1 MTDVAPAESSEP
13 ADGSAGDDE
22 GFSGIL
28 SAFRYAY
35 SRSDSRLFRT
45 YVAGS
50 ALFGAFVSVLL
61 LSTLAVWFVSTLGE
75 SALTTTSNS
84 FLGVIALFILI
95 PLFAPVLFVAREHR
109 AAPGDHRRRDFAL
122 ALAGYCFVA
131 SLYVG
136 LVISVPPE
144 YQGGGGGAVAAF
156 LYSLPQLAGLA
167 PPVLG
172 AAVILLVHRAT
183 R

>member
-1 MTDVAPAESSEP
+1 MTDVAPAESSES
-13 ADGSAGDDE
+13 ADGDGDD

-28 SAFRYAY
+28 SAFRYAFA
-35 SRSDSRLFRT
+35 RTDSRLFRS
-45 YVAGS
+45 YVATS

-109 AAPGDHRRRDFAL
+109 ASPGDHRRRDFAL

-136 LVISVPPE
+136 LVISVPPD
-144 YQGGGGGAVAAF
+144 YQSEGGSAVAAL
-156 LYSLPQLAGLA
+156 LYSLPQLAGLV
-167 PPVLG
+167 PPVVC
-172 AAVILLVHRAT
+172 AALILLVHRTT

>member
-1 MTDVAPAESSEP
+1 MTDVAPAESTES
-13 ADGSAGDDE
+13 ADGDADDD

-28 SAFRYAY
+28 SAFRYAF
-35 SRSDSRLFRT
+35 SHSDSRLFRS
-45 YVAGS
+45 YIAAS

-61 LSTLAVWFVSTLGE
+61 LSTLAVWFVTTLGE

-95 PLFAPVLFVAREHR
+95 PLFAPVLFVAREHH

-122 ALAGYCFVA
+122 ALAGYLFVA

-136 LVISVPPE
+136 LVISVPPQ
-144 YQGGGGGAVAAF
+144 YQSGTGSAAVAF
-156 LYSLPQLAGLA
+156 LYTLPQLAGLV

-172 AAVILLVHRAT
+172 AALILLVHRLT